1 MPTRGTDITAQLESI
16 GANVRRLRT
25 RVGVGLTQEKL
36 AEKAGLDYAW
46 LRKLERGKVDLRIQT
61 LVRIAN
67 ALAVKPGVL
76 LRAAKL
82 EEAKPGRPRNRPR
95 RGTRMS

>member
-1 MPTRGTDITAQLESI
+1 M
-16 GANVRRLRT
+16 RT
-25 RVGVGLTQEKL
+25 RLGLTQEKL
-36 AEKAGLDYAW
+36 AENAGLDYAW

-82 EEAKPGRPRNRPR
+82 GEAKPGRPRKRAGR
-95 RGTRMS
+95 RAGTS